1 MNSFIILVLVF
12 SALIRSLAITKPL
25 LGNFSSYQT
34 VWAMMARFME
44 REGFRDLLNV
54 KVNILVNGQP
64 GLHLLSYPLAS
75 LVAAL
80 LHRLGGG
87 SLDFWGRFQAV
98 LFSVSSI
105 PFFYGLVKRLWGE
118 RIARVSTFVY
128 AFSPVNVIYGQSFM
142 NEACAM
148 FFSLA
153 SLYGL
158 LIGFDREGGGPFILS
173 GWLMG
178 VAVLARLH
186 LAHLYLPVGYLFFV
200 RFGPRFPLN
209 RKFLIYFLASLIL
222 PLAWYGYAHVAASRY
237 DHIYYDLSMQGNF
250 VKRGLTDHF
259 FGSAFYEKFL
269 DIVSRM
275 DFTPIGLSFFILGL
289 FSSRAFPER
298 SFLCLW
304 LASVLIYFVP
314 LSDKVINENFFTLP
328 LVPVG
333 SVFVGMGFEAARE
346 GLARLAP
353 GRAGKAPAAFCG
365 FFTLAFLLFS
375 VRAFIHPLRS
385 NPKED
390 ENLIE
395 VAQEVR
401 QMVPPDKTL
410 IAARGSAPD
419 LLYYC
424 DRNGW
429 PFYLAR
435 QKDFRPKYMVT
446 QWGRLSPERRL
457 AIEQARGE
465 ARLWLEF
472 LRREGADYFV
482 ASNREEFFRE
492 KEFSEY
498 LQGHF
503 QQISTKKDF
512 ILFDLKH
519 SKSGENLS
527 P

>member
-1 MNSFIILVLVF
+1 MNSFIVLVLVF
-12 SALIRSLAITKPL
+12 SALVRSLAITKPL

-54 KVNILVNGQP
+54 KVNVLVNGQP

-80 LHRLGGG
+80 LHAIGGG

-105 PFFYGLVKRLWGE
+105 PFFYLLMKHLWGE
-118 RIARVSTFVY
+118 RIARVSTFVF
-128 AFSPVNVIYGQSFM
+128 AFSPINVIYGQSFM
-142 NEACAM
+142 NEACSI
-148 FFSLA
+148 FFLLA
-153 SLYGL
+153 SLYLLIVGLESERGGL
-158 LIGFDREGGGPFILS
+158 LILS

-178 VAVLARLH
+178 IAILARLH
-186 LAHLYLPVGYLFFV
+186 MAHLYLPVGYLFFV
-200 RFGPRFPLN
+200 RYGSRFPLN
-209 RKFLIYFLASLIL
+209 RKFLIYFLSSLIL
-222 PLAWYGYAHVAASRY
+222 PLAWYGYAQTASLRY
-237 DHIYYDLSMQGNF
+237 DHVYYDLSMQGNF
-250 VKRGLTDHF
+250 VKRGLTGHL
-259 FGSAFYEKFL
+259 FGSAFFQKSL
-269 DIVSRM
+269 DIVSRLN
-275 DFTPIGLSFFILGL
+275 FTPLGLSFFMLGL
-289 FSSRAFPER
+289 FSSKAFPHR
-298 SFLCLW
+298 TFLYLW

-346 GLARLAP
+346 GLTRLTSGP
-353 GRAGKAPAAFCG
+353 AGKAPAASWV
-365 FFTLAFLLFS
+365 FFALAFLLFS

-385 NPKED
+385 HPKGD
-390 ENLIE
+390 ENLLE

-401 QMVPPDKTL
+401 QIVPPDKKL

-429 PFYLAR
+429 PFYMVQ
-435 QKDFRPKYMVT
+435 QKDFRPKYVVAK
-446 QWGRLSPERRL
+446 WDRLSPERRL
-457 AIEQARGE
+457 AMDQARGE

-472 LRREGADYFV
+472 LRKEGADYFV
-482 ASNREEFFRE
+482 ASNQEEFLKE
-492 KEFSEY
+492 KDFSEY

-503 QQISTKKDF
+503 QQISTRNNF
-512 ILFDLKH
+512 ILFDLRH